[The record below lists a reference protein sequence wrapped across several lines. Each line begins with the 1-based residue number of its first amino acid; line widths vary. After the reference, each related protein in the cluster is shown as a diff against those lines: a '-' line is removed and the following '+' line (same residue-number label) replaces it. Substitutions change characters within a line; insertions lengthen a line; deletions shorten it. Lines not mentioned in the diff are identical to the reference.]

1 MTMEVRLNNAS
12 DVHYLQGGGAVEP
25 GDFLQLFSRPAPP
38 PREWKGERFELIDAL
53 GAVTALEHTPYRI
66 WKQADKLG
74 ITRYTHTDLDGK
86 RALFEKRG
94 GSWQLSPEPAPAS
107 PAPAAQP
114 VAPVTPLEAA
124 LTQRYVVGP
133 AQVSMDE
140 PTGQTEYRFRGDPSR
155 VAFTERAFSVSTEV
169 NSPSAVRSMLDLAEA
184 RDWQPLRVRGHADF
198 KRMVWLEASIRGLP
212 VSGYE
217 PARSDAEI
225 LQREREERLVGPGNA
240 ERGANLETPVRGT
253 APGAKLTTRG
263 ANGRHAVL
271 AAIEATLLSRNV
283 PDGLRKAVMEA
294 ATHKL
299 AQRFRIALAPGL
311 KVQDQAAPVQRHVVA
326 PTLEV
331 QAVRERAAPVR

>member
-1 MTMEVRLNNAS
+1 MMTEDKPNNAS
-12 DVHYLQGGGAVEP
+12 DVHYLQGGGVVGP
-25 GDFLQLFSRPAPP
+25 DDFLRVLSRPEQQ
-38 PREWKGERFELIDAL
+38 PREWKGERFELIDAS
-53 GAVTALEHTPYRI
+53 GAVTALEHTPYQIR
-66 WKQADKLG
+66 KQAEKLG

-86 RALFEKRG
+86 RALFEKRD
-94 GSWQLSPEPAPAS
+94 GSWQLSPEAAPAS
-107 PAPAAQP
+107 PARAEQP

-124 LTQRYVVGP
+124 LAQRYWVGP

-140 PTGQTEYRFRGDPSR
+140 LSGQTEYRFRGDPSR
-155 VAFTERAFSVSTEV
+155 VAFTERDFSVSTEV

-184 RDWQPLRVRGHADF
+184 RDWQPLHVRGHVDF
-198 KRMVWLEASIRGLP
+198 KRLVWLEASIRGLP

-217 PARSDAEI
+217 PTRSDAEI
-225 LQREREERLVGPGNA
+225 VQREREERLVGLGNA
-240 ERGANLETPVRGT
+240 ERGANLKTPVRGT
-253 APGAKLTTRG
+253 VPGAKLTTRG

-271 AAIEATLLSRNV
+271 AAIEATLLSRNL
-283 PDGLRKAVMEA
+283 PDGLRQAVMEA

-299 AQRFRIALAPGL
+299 AQRSRIGVAPRI